1 MLNKITGKETDAPGR
16 TQEQTDALYNQ
27 LDKMTKAYTPSDQ
40 EASDRTSRGFTPG
53 VDDAISPARPAATT
67 TPAIPEQS
75 TDADAFD
82 KMQDRFDIE
91 RIEADMKAQPRPAPK
106 TADKPIRQESD
117 RVQKARQNTQKV
129 MKDMRDRG
137 ASREERTQS
146 LKAAARTENVLKD
159 LDRGVVRGFE
169 KGGLVDKPTVK
180 KVVKGL
186 KKASK
191 SHAKQADTLEKAIKK
206 KSK

>member
-1 MLNKITGKETDAPGR
+1 
-16 TQEQTDALYNQ
+16 
-27 LDKMTKAYTPSDQ
+27 
-40 EASDRTSRGFTPG
+40 
-53 VDDAISPARPAATT
+53 
-67 TPAIPEQS
+67 
-75 TDADAFD
+75 
-82 KMQDRFDIE
+82 MQDKLDIE
-91 RIEADMKAQPRPAPK
+91 RIEAEMKAQPRPAPK

-117 RVQKARQNTQKV
+117 RVQQARRNTQKV

-137 ASREERTQS
+137 ASREERTES
-146 LKAAARTENVLKD
+146 LKAAARTENVLRD

-191 SHAKQADTLEKAIKK
+191 SHAKQADQLEKALKK